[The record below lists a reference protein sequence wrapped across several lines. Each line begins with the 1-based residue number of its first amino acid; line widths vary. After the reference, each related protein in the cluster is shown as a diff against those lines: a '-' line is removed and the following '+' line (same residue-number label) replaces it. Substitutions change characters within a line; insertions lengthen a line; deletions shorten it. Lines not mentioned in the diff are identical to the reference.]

1 MLHLPGAA
9 GETGR
14 WCAVGGLERPRD
26 PTSAGEQRR
35 PSPSLRHG
43 GFRQPDSG
51 KTRARRA
58 GGRYRPHTVH
68 GLGLDQK
75 DLGPPT
81 SGAGEW
87 VFRPEARDAPPRDDP
102 GGGTAASGAGRGSE
116 GGKRARAWGGS
127 ERGGRPRPPA
137 LFPPRDAPG
146 LPPHT
151 SHVPRAPTAAPD
163 RARRT
168 AQHASSHR
176 DPRGEPTPPQ
186 HRDNAGS
193 GHAVRR
199 GRNPGGSAQRR
210 ATPRRPA
217 GRRRGTHPRG
227 AAPRATRP
235 RREPPRQGKGGRDR
249 RRGAGA
255 GPRLRPPTARPRT
268 GRGGGHGRTAAVAAR
283 GKAAR
288 TTALRIRASTPHDG
302 PRDRAARG
310 TAKPSRDPGGDPKDR
325 VRHEGSPPEGPRR
338 RAAALRYLDR
348 MEAGEVGGG
357 RGSPRHRQPPRRRPP
372 RGRGRTHK
380 RQPKAPTL
388 PARDG
393 GSDGG

>member
-14 WCAVGGLERPRD
+14 WCALGGLERPRD

-75 DLGPPT
+75 DLGPPR
-81 SGAGEW
+81 A
-87 VFRPEARDAPPRDDP
+87 AP
-102 GGGTAASGAGRGSE
+102 GTTETPAENQHPPNTATT
-116 GGKRARAWGGS
+116 RARGTQCGA
-127 ERGGRPRPPA
+127 
-137 LFPPRDAPG
+137 
-146 LPPHT
+146 
-151 SHVPRAPTAAPD
+151 
-163 RARRT
+163 
-168 AQHASSHR
+168 
-176 DPRGEPTPPQ
+176 
-186 HRDNAGS
+186 
-193 GHAVRR
+193 

-338 RAAALRYLDR
+338 RPRPSAT
-348 MEAGEVGGG
+348 GG
-357 RGSPRHRQPPRRRPP
+357 RGRAGVRTPPQPPAPPTGGKEEHGARRQNEKSGP
-372 RGRGRTHK
+372 TH
-380 RQPKAPTL
+380 QECPSL
-388 PARDG
+388 V
-393 GSDGG
+393 